1 MKIIKHCHE
10 EGSEVAGV
18 LLGLVKDGPSI
29 RNDVTTSIME
39 ITNCFALPRETL
51 EDEDM
56 DDMDYQNIMIRHLR
70 NVNVD
75 HLVVGAYQANP
86 YGSTVAR
93 YDTVDFIR
101 KQYLEGGLVDESV
114 ILMYDPTRGAK
125 GFLSLKAFRLSSPAS
140 KLFKD
145 GELNAEAMKNNRV
158 SFDSFFEE
166 IPVQIRNSHL
176 ISGLMCEIEEE
187 MRVDE
192 GKQFLDMGSGTV
204 LEKSLQNLMKCVEDL
219 SRYTNHVRQTTQRQQ
234 QVVRENSMRANR
246 GEPPLTEEEVSKI
259 VKPFN
264 AMHRLDALLNSCQ
277 TLNYCQQTSAFA
289 SQNIGKLF
297 VAKAL
302 QGKD

>member
-1 MKIIKHCHE
+1 M
-10 EGSEVAGV
+10 
-18 LLGLVKDGPSI
+18 PSA
-29 RNDVTTSIME
+29 RSDASLASIME

-51 EDEDM
+51 ED
-56 DDMDYQNIMIRHLR
+56 DDYDDLEYQNVMVRHLR

-75 HLVVGAYQANP
+75 HLVCGSYQANP

-101 KQYLEGGLVDESV
+101 KQYLEGNLVDESI

-125 GFLSLKAFRLSSPAS
+125 GFLSLKAFRLSSSAS

-158 SFDSFFEE
+158 VSFDNFFEE
-166 IPVQIRNSHL
+166 IPVTIRNSHL
-176 ISGLMCEIEEE
+176 ISGLMCEIDEE

-204 LEKSLQNLMKCVEDL
+204 LEKSLQNLMKCVEDV

-234 QVVRENSMRANR
+234 QVVRENAMRVNR
-246 GEPPLTEEEVSKI
+246 GEAPLTEEEVNKI

-264 AMHRLDALLNSCQ
+264 ANHRLDALLNSCQ

-297 VAKAL
+297 LAKAL
-302 QGKD
+302 QEK